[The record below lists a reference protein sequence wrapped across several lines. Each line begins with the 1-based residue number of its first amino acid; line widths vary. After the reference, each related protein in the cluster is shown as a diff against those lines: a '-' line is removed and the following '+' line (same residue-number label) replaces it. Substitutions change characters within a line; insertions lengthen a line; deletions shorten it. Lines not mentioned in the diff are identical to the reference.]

1 MSSNKWNITK
11 EFIMQE
17 YFNNKKSIL
26 RIAKE
31 IGIPYP
37 ALYRYK
43 KEFGITSYP
52 PSFWMKG
59 KRISPKTEFKKGQ
72 VPWIQGKS
80 LSEEQRKK
88 ISLSVKKAMEKESVK
103 NKIQRTQFK
112 KGMVP
117 WNKGKNSGT
126 VIRNKGINGF
136 RGGWPKGKKRSDEDR
151 NKISIATKK
160 AMHRA
165 DIQEKIKLTQFQ
177 KGIIPWNKNKT
188 NVFSEETINHI
199 REARLRQIFPKK
211 STNAEIIL
219 FNILDELSIGFGRH
233 KPVKNICQADAF
245 IEPNIV
251 LFADGDYW
259 HCNPKFYSKPKT
271 EAQFKNIK
279 RDFREND
286 KLIKEGYIVVR
297 FWEFD
302 LINNKNKCKETIK
315 KLIKY
320 A

>member
-11 EFIMQE
+11 EFIIQE

-37 ALYRYK
+37 TLYRYK
-43 KEFGITSYP
+43 KEFGINSYP

-80 LSEEQRKK
+80 LSEEQRKS

-117 WNKGKNSGT
+117 WNRGKNSGT
-126 VIRNKGINGF
+126 AIRNKGINGF

-151 NKISIATKK
+151 NKISMATKK
-160 AMHRA
+160 AMQRA
-165 DIQEKIKLTQFQ
+165 DIQEKIKSTQFQ

-188 NVFSEETINHI
+188 NVFSKETILQI
-199 REARLRQIFPKK
+199 RKARLKQIFPKK
-211 STNAEIIL
+211 NTNAELIL
-219 FNILDELSIGFGRH
+219 FDILNNLNLKFNKH
-233 KPVKNICQADAF
+233 KAIETICQADAY

-251 LFADGDYW
+251 LFSDGDYW
-259 HCNPKFYSKPKT
+259 HCNPRFYLKPNTLAQIKNKARD
-271 EAQFKNIK
+271 EA
-279 RDFREND
+279 END
-286 KLIKEGYIVVR
+286 KLIKEGYIIIR
-297 FWEFD
+297 LWEFD
-302 LINNKNKCKETIK
+302 LINHKQKCLETIK
-315 KLIKY
+315 NLIKS
-320 A
+320 